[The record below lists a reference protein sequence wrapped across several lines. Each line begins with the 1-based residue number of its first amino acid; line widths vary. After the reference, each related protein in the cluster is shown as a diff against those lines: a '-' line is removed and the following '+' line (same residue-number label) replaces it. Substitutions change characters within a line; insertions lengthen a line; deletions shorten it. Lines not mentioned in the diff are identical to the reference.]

1 MVTWSVDSKETK
13 PFFESITEWLKEL
26 MDKIKW
32 WMNSLL
38 ESLWLKKKEELDWI
52 TKKTEKELDDLKKEI
67 NIDLEISTK
76 ENAIID
82 ILIIDNEDIKK
93 YFDWLWKDFKENDN
107 IINKEKENIL
117 EKINKDTWKITK
129 EELEEFIKN
138 EKKAIEK
145 VKWDKKLKDLV
156 KEINWD
162 YTINEVVSIYEDIKE
177 SWNEDI
183 TKQDI
188 IDKITLTDE
197 E

>member
-138 EKKAIEK
+138 EKKAMEK

>member
-52 TKKTEKELDDLKKEI
+52 TKKTEKELEDFKKEI

-76 ENAIID
+76 EKAIID

-93 YFDWLWKDFKENDN
+93 YFDWLWKDFKKNDN

-138 EKKAIEK
+138 EKNAMEK

-156 KEINWD
+156 KEINWA

-177 SWNEDI
+177 SWNKEI